1 MQCPSYERN
10 VFKIQRKD
18 SYEYLKLKNIIFIFI
33 SNKKKSWILLYS
45 KKNLYISAYINQWLS
60 YLYNE
65 ICLFIFFLKQSLTL
79 WYKTSLVC
87 LYLVE
92 RNKKYFLDTD
102 VGLSCMIELEILK
115 LEGLRIISIIWF
127 QFLQENQIVF
137 VILKDMVQRIKHKI

>member
-115 LEGLRIISIIWF
+115 LEGLRIISII
-127 QFLQENQIVF
+127 
-137 VILKDMVQRIKHKI
+137 